1 MKRTLLLIAFAAT
14 ILSLRASDVI
24 KGLIDG
30 NLTTEYLIEAS
41 DFTRSAG
48 GSYRFGKPANWTVEN
63 FNIPNGGNGTK
74 QGLDNYSGRDALMLG
89 VWDDAGNNTEGDLSN
104 ARIYR
109 RITLP
114 AGKYY
119 FCAAYNTTYNI
130 SEKAY
135 MFVSREL
142 YDTDNIPSQSI
153 AYYSIKNCPGNKELQ
168 SLYFQLNEE
177 TEVYIGF
184 QADLLNGSSTQEFRA
199 ESVALY
205 TTKWEKLSALPT
217 SLSDYYFTI
226 VDNTD
231 DLMLTLLRG
240 NKNGNAYNSLY
251 YKTSENPLIDK
262 SMLFTLETDAG
273 YQVMT
278 NVEYSEYFIH
288 TEWKPSEGGTGN
300 RRYRTNSA
308 AKEWGHVTFEYI
320 EGGKWTIQNG
330 KYTEGYLGP
339 WDNAI
344 ANGAELAADKSGESV
359 GNFQIYAIS
368 KTDVQAYWDAIA
380 AGTGAS
386 IESPVDMTALIVNPN
401 ARSWDGSKPYG
412 WTTTYYIGGGN
423 GYDQFPGIFEIAG
436 GSVAGSLRQTIG
448 VPNGR
453 YRLKAALMASDG
465 VTVHLMAN
473 SDVSNNLVPI
483 GDTGGNILPDGT
495 ETDMGSGQRGFK
507 YLTVETV
514 VTNGELE
521 IGVDATSGSGW
532 QWVDVD
538 NFTLEYLGWS
548 FPVAFGASGFG
559 TFACP
564 QKLALPE
571 DESVK
576 AYTATVSGTS
586 VTFNKLTGC
595 IPANTGVLV
604 SGTAN
609 STANLYVTDE
619 DADAVENDFV
629 VGTGTTFTGDA
640 NTYYFAVSKNAVEL
654 TFGTFNP
661 SSVAIATNK
670 AYLPIDKGAFT
681 PGARLSLSFEDE
693 ETAISFIEA
702 EDTEAPVKKDGK
714 YLEDGKIVIVKNGV
728 KYSANGQKL
737 N

>member
-1 MKRTLLLIAFAAT
+1 MAA

-48 GSYRFGKPANWTVEN
+48 GSNRFGKPANWTVEN
-63 FNIPNGGNGTK
+63 FNIPNGGDGTK
-74 QGLDNYSGRDALMLG
+74 QGLDKYSGKDALMLG
-89 VWDDAGNNTEGDLSN
+89 VWNDAGNNEGDISN

-114 AGKYY
+114 AGNYY

-130 SEKAY
+130 SDKAY
-135 MFVSREL
+135 MFVSAEL
-142 YDTDNIPSQSI
+142 CNTADIPSQSI
-153 AYYSIKNCPGNKELQ
+153 AYYSINKCPGNMELQ
-168 SLYFQLNEE
+168 SLYFHLNEE

-184 QADLLNGSSTQEFRA
+184 QADLNNGSTTQEFRA
-199 ESVALY
+199 EKVALY
-205 TTKWEKLSALPT
+205 TTKWEKLSALPA

-231 DLMLTLLRG
+231 DLMLTLSRG
-240 NKNGNAYNSLY
+240 NQNGDAYNSLY
-251 YKTSENPLIDK
+251 YKTSENPLVDK
-262 SMLFTLETDAG
+262 SMLFTLETHEG
-273 YQVMT
+273 CQVMT
-278 NVEYSEYFIH
+278 NVEYSDYFLH
-288 TEWKPSEGGTGN
+288 TEWSGSNNGY
-300 RRYRTNSA
+300 RFYRTNSA
-308 AKEWGHVTFEYI
+308 DKYWGKIIFEYI

-330 KYTEGYLGP
+330 VYPDRGYLGP
-339 WDNAI
+339 WSDAVT
-344 ANGAELAADKSGESV
+344 NGAELGASKTGGSV
-359 GNFQIYAIS
+359 GNFQVYAIS
-368 KTDVQAYWDAIA
+368 KTEAQAYWNALA
-380 AGTGAS
+380 AGAGAS
-386 IESPVDMTALIVNPN
+386 IGNPLDMTALIVNPN
-401 ARSWDGSKPYG
+401 ARSWANSKPYG
-412 WTTTYYIGGGN
+412 WTTTFYINNGN

-436 GSVAGSLRQTIG
+436 SSAAGSLKQTIT

-453 YRLKAALMASDG
+453 YRLKAALMASTG
-465 VTVHLMAN
+465 VSVHLTAN
-473 SDVSNNLVPI
+473 SDISDNLVPI

-514 VTNGELE
+514 VTNRELE
-521 IGVDATSGSGW
+521 IGVEATYGSGW

-564 QKLALPE
+564 QKLALPD

-576 AYTATVSGTS
+576 AYTATVSGMS
-586 VTFNKLTGC
+586 VTFHKLTGC

-619 DADAVENDFV
+619 DADAVENDFE
-629 VGTGTTFTGDA
+629 VGTGATFTGDA
-640 NTYYFAVSKNAVEL
+640 DTYYFAVSKNAAEL

-670 AYLPIDKGAFT
+670 AYLPIDKGDFT
-681 PGARLSLSFEDE
+681 PGARLSLSFENE
-693 ETAISFIEA
+693 ETAISFIEV
-702 EDTEAPVKKDGK
+702 EDKETAVKKDGK
-714 YLEDGKIVIVKNGV
+714 YFVNGRFVIVNNG
-728 KYSANGQKL
+728 KAFGTNGQILK
-737 N
+737 